1 MNYYQDIFSAITFI
15 AEATIPFLLRILVTF
30 YSIKHF
36 GIIKGGVLTYLIIKA
51 YIIIMTKIFKV
62 EKVTGN
68 DKIFLS
74 TDPHSRYQII
84 SLLSFSNFDAQKV
97 YDFIIDT
104 HINKLHRFHL
114 KLKKI
119 FFEYWWTQV
128 DVSEAKSK
136 IKIGQRMKDEKELM
150 SHVQKELNIPL
161 DVIHEL
167 PYEFQVIP
175 IGDEKDKKGYLL
187 FKFDHLLTD
196 GLGLVSTI
204 CSCASNYDINAF
216 PSIMRNMKED
226 TWYETIYFWIVYPYY
241 ALYYSIFFLI
251 QRPRPSPFKPT
262 ASQLGK
268 TLIAKSTKEYSLKD
282 FEAFRKEKGISF
294 NDLMVLALSL
304 ASSRVMKSFDEYK
317 ERSIM
322 RFMIPH
328 GRKELPKDSDHL
340 ELDNK
345 ANGLFVEIPIIDT
358 VNDSNISKIKK
369 GIRKNFKKPIQFTY
383 LQSLYFLGEYFS
395 WPIQSFFTQI
405 LSNNYE
411 IVFSNVPGPT
421 IKLDYNG
428 NICESMISFPT
439 SGRGFAFLPLVSYN
453 GKFQMSLSM
462 DESCKVKPDFF
473 IKCLE
478 DELDKIHSDIKSGK
492 YHINN
497 EKKEE

>member
-1 MNYYQDIFSAITFI
+1 MNYFRDIFSAITFI
-15 AEATIPFLLRILVTF
+15 AEATIPFLLRIFVTF
-30 YSIKHF
+30 ISIKNF
-36 GIIKGGVLTYLIIKA
+36 GIIKGGVLTYLIFKV
-51 YIIIMTKIFKV
+51 YNIIMTKIFNV
-62 EKVTGN
+62 EKLTGI

-74 TDPHSRYQII
+74 KDPHYRYQII
-84 SLLSFSNFDAQKV
+84 SLLSFSNFDSQKI

-128 DVSEAKSK
+128 DVSEARSK
-136 IKIGQRMKDEKELM
+136 ITIGKRMKDEKELM

-161 DVIHEL
+161 DIMNEL

-175 IGDEKDKKGYLL
+175 IGEEKDKKGYLL
-187 FKFDHLLTD
+187 FKYDHLLTD

-204 CSCASNYDINAF
+204 CSCATNYDVNAF
-216 PSIMRNMKED
+216 PSIMRNMKGD
-226 TWYETIYFWIVYPYY
+226 AWYETIYFWIVYPYY
-241 ALYYSIFFLI
+241 VLYYSIFFLI
-251 QRPRPSPFKPT
+251 QRPRPSPFKP
-262 ASQLGK
+262 SSNQLGK

-282 FEAFRKEKGISF
+282 FEAFRKLKVISF

-304 ASSRVMKSFDEYK
+304 ASSKVMKSFEEYK
-317 ERSIM
+317 KRSVM

-328 GRKELPKDSDHL
+328 GRKELPKDSAHL
-340 ELDNK
+340 DLDNK
-345 ANGLFVEIPIIDT
+345 ANGLFVEIPLIDT

-369 GIRKNFKKPIQFTY
+369 AIRKNFKKPIQFAY

-395 WPIQSFFTQI
+395 WPIQSFFTQMF
-405 LSNNYE
+405 SNNYE
-411 IVFSNVPGPT
+411 IAFSNVPGPT

-462 DESCKVKPDFF
+462 DESCKIKPDFF
-473 IKCLE
+473 IKCIE
-478 DELDKIHSDIKSGK
+478 DELDKIYSEIKTGQYQIK
-492 YHINN
+492 NGQ
-497 EKKEE
+497 KKD